1 MHGHHAVK
9 FHFHK
14 SKLVV
19 AEMAAVA
26 GAVMVV
32 VVKWKCTQ
40 NGTMYTHKEF
50 VLYYADTDL
59 CNVMKQTSVNLY

>member
-19 AEMAAVA
+19 AETAAVA

-40 NGTMYTHKEF
+40 NGTMYIHKEF
-50 VLYYADTDL
+50 VL
-59 CNVMKQTSVNLY
+59 Q